1 MNHFWEPST
10 GEPPIIPSKHVR
22 LSIRTCPELL
32 GSLASSSLAI
42 VGLVRAA
49 CLATPGDISILECL
63 IFHSGPFFTLRNH
76 LYITYEYQ
84 DSTEQLRHPKHP
96 PPKRQLYDACMER
109 AWVDGPIGGACDRL
123 LLVGLGL
130 GIGDWVRVCSTCCPQ
145 RGHDYHH
152 PAAAL
157 NKSLTLFSYVAP
169 SFFSMISLGG
179 REVKQDSDL
188 SVIYLWWFLCKKYFD
203 LLVESSLQEI
213 SLFHGFRCFDLWNR
227 SFSQLFHVQ
236 SLGHSFK
243 SVYFTMV
250 SVASFVPSIRDTRVI
265 QPRQAHSGR
274 SQMAPRPRPNKHFIT
289 KWACKL
295 STNDWF
301 TSEMP
306 FSAMRSAKISVSSRY
321 WLVMPCIDK
330 SEFCHSTFAHCA
342 SEIFST

>member
-63 IFHSGPFFTLRNH
+63 IFHSGPFLTLRNH

-169 SFFSMISLGG
+169 SFFP
-179 REVKQDSDL
+179 
-188 SVIYLWWFLCKKYFD
+188 WFLWVGERWNRIPIYPWSICDDFFAKNISISW
-203 LLVESSLQEI
+203 SSLVYKKSLCFTDFDVSI
-213 SLFHGFRCFDLWNR
+213 SETDLFHSSFTFRAWDIRSNR
-227 SFSQLFHVQ
+227 CTSQWSPSRPSFRRF
-236 SLGHSFK
+236 
-243 SVYFTMV
+243 
-250 SVASFVPSIRDTRVI
+250 ATRAWYS
-265 QPRQAHSGR
+265 PARHTPGCRKWLRGR
-274 SQMAPRPRPNKHFIT
+274 GP
-289 KWACKL
+289 
-295 STNDWF
+295 TN
-301 TSEMP
+301 T
-306 FSAMRSAKISVSSRY
+306 SSRSG
-321 WLVMPCIDK
+321 LVNCPPTIGSHQKCPSQPWGVPK
-330 SEFCHSTFAHCA
+330 SPFHRD
-342 SEIFST
+342 IG